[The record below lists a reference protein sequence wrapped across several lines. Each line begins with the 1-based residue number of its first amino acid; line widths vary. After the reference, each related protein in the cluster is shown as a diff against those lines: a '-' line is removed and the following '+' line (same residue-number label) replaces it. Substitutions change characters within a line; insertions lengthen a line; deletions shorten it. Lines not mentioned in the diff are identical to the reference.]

1 MDVFCNVFPR
11 YLTDVEVEIIT
22 QLRWL
27 DLFRFSWDAQL
38 EFSFEA
44 IWNEIYQ
51 DQLQLGVE
59 QEKDKCH

>member
-1 MDVFCNVFPR
+1 MDVFCNEFPR
-11 YLTDVEVEIIT
+11 YLTNVGVEIIT

-27 DLFRFSWDAQL
+27 DLFHSSWDAQL

-44 IWNEIYQ
+44 IWNKIYQ